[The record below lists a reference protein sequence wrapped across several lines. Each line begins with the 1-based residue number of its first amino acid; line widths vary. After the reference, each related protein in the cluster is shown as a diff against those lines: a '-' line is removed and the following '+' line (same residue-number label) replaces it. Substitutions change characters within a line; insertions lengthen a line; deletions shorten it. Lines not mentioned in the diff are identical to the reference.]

1 MYLIRSGGTVEVS
14 AGAVLPG
21 DNATFT
27 AVPSSGYI
35 FEGWYDENGS
45 KVSGQMVYTFP
56 AEQNTVLTARFTK
69 RQVSG
74 PTTVTVTPTVMT
86 LTVGGTAQITA
97 TPSQAG
103 AQLVWSSSDER
114 VATVDPSGI
123 VTAVGEGTAVIT
135 VTTNDGNTAVCTVT
149 VNAAGQT
156 GPTEPAGP
164 GGLCSGAGYADR
176 GGSATAGRDI
186 PITLDRDVIVTPDR
200 GFCR

>member
-1 MYLIRSGGTVEVS
+1 MSASVSDPVGGTVEVS

-103 AQLVWSSSDER
+103 VQLVWSSSDER

-164 GGLCSGAGYADR
+164 GGSVPEQGMQTGAVQPPQ
-176 GGSATAGRDI
+176 AG
-186 PITLDRDVIVTPDR
+186 TYQSL
-200 GFCR
+200 